1 MKKLGLTLIA
11 ALGLIKAAYGGE
23 ADWLTD
29 LPKAQSTAK
38 EQKKFVLMDF
48 TGSDWCPPCKA
59 LHKNV
64 LTSKEFEDFAKDNLV
79 LVLVDF
85 PNGKKLPADQKKA
98 NDALA
103 QKYSITGFPTVIVL
117 DGAGKEVSKE
127 VGYSGESAKEF
138 VTKLQQKL
146 KKQS

>member
-1 MKKLGLTLIA
+1 MKMLGLSLIA
-11 ALGLIKAAYGGE
+11 GLALLQATNAAE
-23 ADWLTD
+23 LTWMTD
-29 LPKAQSTAK
+29 LAKAQATAK
-38 EQKKFVLMDF
+38 QEKKMVLLDF

-64 LTSKEFEDFAKDNLV
+64 LSSKEFADFAKDNLV

-85 PNGKKLPADQKKA
+85 PHQKPLPADQKKA

-103 QKYSITGFPTVIVL
+103 KKFAIEGFPTIIVL
-117 DGAGKEVSKE
+117 DGDGKQLTKD
-127 VGYSGESAKEF
+127 VGYSGASAKEM
-138 VTKLQQKL
+138 VGNLQKL